1 MTTDRTSFEP
11 EQFIRDVEK
20 SAALV
25 DAPFSGSVTRDTV
38 TAFQPQLSRHPLQI
52 KTTSKPDRRLYYRF
66 FIDDR
71 DTIDLRQIAARSR
84 LDPDTQE
91 AVQLLEDT
99 QSLAARGGRLV
110 GCDFDAARGLAK
122 VWMFVAGTPLA
133 AVLGLP
139 GVPASARGHAPL
151 FARYG
156 LDNVRFL
163 ATDFDTG
170 TMNLYFRR
178 PAAGLARWLP
188 ALLAETGAAAGA
200 DTVAAI
206 ERTVPSE
213 CCVAMTF
220 AWARPGLVRWS
231 MYALDV
237 GASGAPA
244 GQPPLVPDV
253 LARFRD
259 QAPTLSRDA
268 QINIAWSFGA
278 GGLYMKLEKSYA
290 RDIRRVLR
298 DQMNC
303 VFSPAGSA
311 PARREAV

>member
-1 MTTDRTSFEP
+1 MQPDRTAFDP
-11 EQFIRDVEK
+11 EQFIRDIET

-25 DAPFSGSVTRDTV
+25 DAPFSGPVTRDTV
-38 TAFQPQLSRHPLQI
+38 TAFQPQLSRHALQI
-52 KTTSKPDRRLYYRF
+52 KTTSKPNRRLYYRF

-71 DTIDLRQIAARSR
+71 DTIDVDEIAARARLPPESR
-84 LDPDTQE
+84 D
-91 AVQLLEDT
+91 AVRLLGAAHA
-99 QSLAARGGRLV
+99 LAAVDGRLV
-110 GCDFDAARGLAK
+110 GCDFDAACGLAK
-122 VWMFVAGTPLA
+122 VWIFVAGTPLT
-133 AVLGLP
+133 AVLDLAGLP
-139 GVPASARGHAPL
+139 ASVRAHGPL

-170 TMNLYFRR
+170 TVNLYFRR
-178 PAAGLARWLP
+178 PAAGLARWVP
-188 ALLAETGAAAGA
+188 ALLNETGTAAGP

-220 AWARPGLVRWS
+220 AWARPELVRWS

-237 GASGAPA
+237 GPGGAA
-244 GQPPLVPDV
+244 GEPPLVPEV

-259 QAPTLSRDA
+259 RAPTLNRDA
-268 QINIAWSFGA
+268 QINIAWSFGS

-290 RDIRRVLR
+290 RDVRRVLR
-298 DQMNC
+298 DQMKC
-303 VFSPAGSA
+303 LFSPTGSA